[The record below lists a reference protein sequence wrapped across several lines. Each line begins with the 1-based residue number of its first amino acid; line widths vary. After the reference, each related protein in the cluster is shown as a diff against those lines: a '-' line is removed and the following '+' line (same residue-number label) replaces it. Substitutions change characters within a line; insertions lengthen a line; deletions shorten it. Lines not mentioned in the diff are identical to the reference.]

1 MLSTLTICWCSS
13 QAIGAIGGVCS
24 HINEEARFDQER
36 KQVVSI
42 HARFKQP
49 KAANRRA
56 QAALADLVQPGRRFL
71 REATVQAAE
80 HTHAGSG
87 GVAQVEETK
96 RRRLLLFSDLLML
109 VKDKGEDKLS
119 YKAHIHF
126 TDAVQLDTEQR
137 PPGCLAIEGMAL
149 HSDDALYRGGLAQA
163 ERRKW
168 ELRWETPAAMA
179 EWQVRATDSVSASLR
194 RTVVDLVQHGT
205 CMCV

>member
-1 MLSTLTICWCSS
+1 M
-13 QAIGAIGGVCS
+13 CS

-71 REATVQAAE
+71 REAVVQAAE

-87 GVAQVEETK
+87 GAAQVEETK

-179 EWQVRATDSVSASLR
+179 EWQVRAATDSMSASLR
-194 RTVVDLVQHGT
+194 CTVVDLVQRG
-205 CMCV
+205 MCV